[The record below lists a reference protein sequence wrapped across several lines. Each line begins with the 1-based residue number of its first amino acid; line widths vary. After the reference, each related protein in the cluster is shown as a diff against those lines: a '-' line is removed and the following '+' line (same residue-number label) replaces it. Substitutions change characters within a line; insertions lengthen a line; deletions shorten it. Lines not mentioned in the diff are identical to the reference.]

1 MFDLEGLGTICCEL
15 YLDANSSSLYSYIDA
30 NANLDPHL
38 LTAGITDLSGTTI
51 AYFKTIISTMQTHYP
66 QSLYRMFLINASFF
80 FEAPWTIMK
89 GFIDKDAAA
98 KIDVIGSD
106 YKEKLESIVPSA
118 SLPAFLGGTCRS
130 CASPEC
136 IPVLWRDEKAR
147 AKAAASGK

>member
-1 MFDLEGLGTICCEL
+1 
-15 YLDANSSSLYSYIDA
+15 
-30 NANLDPHL
+30 
-38 LTAGITDLSGTTI
+38 
-51 AYFKTIISTMQTHYP
+51 MQTHYP

-147 AKAAASGK
+147 AKAAAAGK